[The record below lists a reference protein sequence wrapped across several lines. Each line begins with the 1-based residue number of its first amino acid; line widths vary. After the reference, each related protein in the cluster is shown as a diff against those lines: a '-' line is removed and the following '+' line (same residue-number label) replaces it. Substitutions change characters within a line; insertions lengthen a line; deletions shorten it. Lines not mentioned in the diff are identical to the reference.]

1 MKIPENRVRKFLER
15 MGYESKSKQ
24 PVDQLSRSL
33 TVAVKNISDGYE
45 PQDDNEAKFYKKLTE
60 AVESD
65 EAIEVVPN
73 ALKTVAEM
81 SEDSPAAVESQESEV
96 EMKKNDTAVAVATKP
111 KKKSFR
117 KEKTAPVEVVK
128 KKARNKDAERKP
140 KAEGKPRPNKAPKV
154 KTDVPKDK
162 WGFKEGTFAFKVN
175 AVLSAKTPKTMKEIV
190 EEAKVENTAY
200 DHFKK
205 MIEKGYVVKM
215 EDGYRLAEKK

>member
-24 PVDQLSRSL
+24 PVEQLSRSL

-60 AVESD
+60 AVESE

-81 SEDSPAAVESQESEV
+81 SEGSPATVEAQESEV
-96 EMKKNDTAVAVATKP
+96 EMKRDTESSAVAVATKP
-111 KKKSFR
+111 KKKTVR
-117 KEKTAPVEVVK
+117 KEKSAPTEVVK
-128 KKARNKDAERKP
+128 KRARNKDAEKQTRVK
-140 KAEGKPRPNKAPKV
+140 KAPKV
-154 KTDVPKDK
+154 KADVVRDK
-162 WGFKEGTFAFKVN
+162 WGYKEGSFAFKIN
-175 AVLSAKTPKTMKEIV
+175 AVLSNKVSKMMKEIV
-190 EEAKVENTAY
+190 EDAKVENTAY
-200 DHFKK
+200 DHLKR
-205 MIEKGYVVKM
+205 MMEKGHVVKM